1 MDITV
6 GELMERLSI
15 FDANSLVIFGDR
27 ALDFYRLKH
36 RGTNIKTGE
45 GIVQFEFAQEVYRD
59 RQGKLIA
66 RDVE

>member
-6 GELMERLSI
+6 GELSEWLSV
-15 FDANSLVIFGDR
+15 FDADSRVIFGDR

-36 RGTNIKTGE
+36 RGTNVKTGE
-45 GIVQFEFAQEVYRD
+45 EIVQVEFAQEVYRD
-59 RQGKLIA
+59 RSGELIA